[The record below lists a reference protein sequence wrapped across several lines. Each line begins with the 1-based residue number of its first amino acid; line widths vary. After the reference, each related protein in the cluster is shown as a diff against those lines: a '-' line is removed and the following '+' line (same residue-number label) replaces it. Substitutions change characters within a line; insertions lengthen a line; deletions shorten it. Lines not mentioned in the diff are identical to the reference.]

1 MKHLD
6 NLNIVIQNYCEEYSL
21 DSSGFELIIAEN
33 IPRYLTEL
41 GDLLNIADDI
51 KQGCTLAVQN
61 NQLLTLDSNY
71 ITSTYNLEINND

>member
-6 NLNIVIQNYCEEYSL
+6 NLNSIIQNYCKEHNL

-33 IPRYLTEL
+33 IPRHLTGL
-41 GDLLNIADDI
+41 GDLLNIADSI

-61 NQLLTLDSNY
+61 NQLLTLESDY
-71 ITSTYNLEINND
+71 ITSTYNLEIK